1 MCIHEFSVWRT
12 VPDGK
17 FDVIVEKA
25 VSPFLVNTY
34 SNYSIRTVL
43 PEGIC

>member
-25 VSPFLVNTY
+25 VCLFSQYVQ
-34 SNYSIRTVL
+34 
-43 PEGIC
+43 